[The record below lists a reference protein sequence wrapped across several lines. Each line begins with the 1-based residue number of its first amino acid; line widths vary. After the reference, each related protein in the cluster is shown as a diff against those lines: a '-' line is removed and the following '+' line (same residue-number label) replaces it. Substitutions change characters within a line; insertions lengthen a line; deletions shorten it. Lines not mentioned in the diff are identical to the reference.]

1 MLQAP
6 ELGDVALPYSG
17 EVSGVSGEE
26 VVRGATSLALA
37 SSQQELLQE
46 VELEEGGRGG
56 WGSRGGLQ
64 GIFKGG
70 NGGYICN

>member
-6 ELGDVALPYSG
+6 EFGDVALPHSG

-56 WGSRGGLQ
+56 WGSGGGTGNIQRGKRR
-64 GIFKGG
+64 I
-70 NGGYICN
+70 